1 MTKNWTIQQTFGEI
15 QRDALRIT
23 ILQIK
28 SLKLIIKIGRFTS
41 AESYQ
46 DDFLERRFFAN

>member
-46 DDFLERRFFAN
+46 GDFLERRFFAN